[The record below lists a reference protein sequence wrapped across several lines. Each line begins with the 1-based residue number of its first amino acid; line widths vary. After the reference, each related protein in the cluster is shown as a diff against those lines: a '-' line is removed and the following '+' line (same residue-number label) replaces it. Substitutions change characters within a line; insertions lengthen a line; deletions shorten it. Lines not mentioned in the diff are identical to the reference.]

1 MAWRDELR
9 PASFRTVPFYID
21 GSQFNTGRRV
31 AVHEFP
37 DRDISY
43 PEDLGNNARGWKVDG
58 HLIGD
63 DYLTQKRAMIEAVEK
78 KGPGELIHPFYG
90 SLFVQCGAVSFDE
103 DNREGGFVKVTF
115 QFYEAGDNRFP
126 LPIED
131 KAAVLDEK
139 ADATLD
145 ASKGAFDES
154 FSITGLPGFAVD
166 SARLKVTQFAD
177 ALSDA
182 TKGIR
187 AEADKIADLAFDIR
201 NLKAEVNTL
210 LQSPSV
216 LSSRL
221 QTSFKFLMDALSL
234 PEGKAKAAKLFF
246 QFGSVTDAVIV
257 GATPIRVQER
267 LNRDQLNSLIQK
279 TAIANYAKQ
288 VSEIP
293 FSSVTEAR
301 AERTAF
307 ADTIDEQLFV
317 TEDNATFQTLKD
329 VNAQVAKILP
339 DIEAELPDV
348 KEYSVQET
356 VPAIVVAYDIY
367 EDIELEAD
375 IITRNAIAN
384 PNFINGGTVLEVVSN
399 V

>member
-9 PASFRTVPFYID
+9 PASFRGVPFFID

-31 AVHEFP
+31 TVHEFP
-37 DRDISY
+37 DRDLPY
-43 PEDLGNNARGWKVDG
+43 PEDLGKIGRGWKVDG

-78 KGPGELIHPFYG
+78 KGAGELIHPFYG
-90 SLFVQCGAVSFDE
+90 SLNVQCGAVSFDE

-145 ASKGAFDES
+145 ASKAAFDKS
-154 FSITGLPGFAVD
+154 FSIGDLPGFAVD
-166 SARLKVTQFAD
+166 SARTTVANFAD
-177 ALSDA
+177 KLSDA

-210 LQSPSV
+210 LQSPSL

-246 QFGSVTDAVIV
+246 AFGSTDAPIV
-257 GATPIRVQER
+257 GSTPIRVTER
-267 LNRDQLNSLIQK
+267 FNRDQLNLLIQN

-288 VSEIP
+288 VADTE
-293 FSSVTEAR
+293 FASVTEAR
-301 AERTAF
+301 AARTEF
-307 ADTIDEQLFV
+307 ADTIDEQLFKV
-317 TEDNATFQTLKD
+317 EDNDTFQTLKD
-329 VNAQVAKILP
+329 VNAQVAKLLP
-339 DIEAELPDV
+339 DIEADLPDI
-348 KEYSVQET
+348 KEYTVFET
-356 VPAIVVAYDIY
+356 MPALVVAYDLY

-375 IITRNAIAN
+375 IISRNIISN
-384 PNFINGGTVLEVVSN
+384 PNFISGGTVLEVVSN